1 MSTHNCRLT
10 RLVLGGLVPLTVICM
25 AVIPPLLVWGRL
37 PDPLASHFGLSGTP
51 NGFMGRSTAFAGT
64 WALAVLPSVW
74 VTVSVLRSKRP
85 SRAGGLVALGVLIGA
100 AGVATSIDL
109 VVANLNAPR
118 WNDAHNPGF
127 ALVLLLGLPFALAAL
142 VYALARRLN
151 RSPGTR
157 DRSREDDGPQH
168 RATA

>member
-1 MSTHNCRLT
+1 MIDPSVGTGTPPMSTHNCRLT

-100 AGVATSIDL
+100 VGVAASI
-109 VVANLNAPR
+109 
-118 WNDAHNPGF
+118 
-127 ALVLLLGLPFALAAL
+127 
-142 VYALARRLN
+142 ARRA
-151 RSPGTR
+151 REVGPG
-157 DRSREDDGPQH
+157 SNSVSCSLVAAQAGEGGQDGRAH
-168 RATA
+168 R